1 MFSSVLQAETT
12 AFPQDGW
19 QPTGSVLPSLYLREA
34 WQSIEIA
41 GVAALSGGE
50 YGVAHGRVLFGGC
63 SVDSAYMRYVAKA
76 TFEQEIYWRHC
87 LLPHKFTS
95 PDEAK
100 RYLLQ
105 VTGQQEVNH
114 ETHFIQTQDKMHL
127 YAGVRRD

>member
-12 AFPQDGW
+12 VFARDGW
-19 QPTGSVLPSLYLREA
+19 QPAGSALPALYLRESR
-34 WQSIEIA
+34 QSVEIA
-41 GVAALSGGE
+41 GVAPLPEGG

-87 LLPHKFTS
+87 LLPRKFTS

-105 VTGQQEVNH
+105 VTGQQEVDY
-114 ETHFIQTQDKMHL
+114 EAHFIQTKDKMPL
-127 YAGVRRD
+127 YGGV

>member
-12 AFPQDGW
+12 AFSQDGW
-19 QPTGSVLPSLYLREA
+19 QPVGSVLPALYLRES

-41 GVAALSGGE
+41 GVAALSEGE

-63 SVDSAYMRYVAKA
+63 SVDSAYMRCVAKA

-87 LLPHKFTS
+87 LLPHKFAS
-95 PDEAK
+95 FDAAK
-100 RYLLQ
+100 HYLFQ

-114 ETHFIQTQDKMHL
+114 EPHFIQTKDKMPL
-127 YAGVRRD
+127 YAGI